1 METTKKIAFIS
12 KQDAQIRQLVQ
23 TVISNPNFA
32 AFSFHRPDR
41 AAECIA
47 QHDMDVFV
55 VVLEELSERHIE
67 FVDSIHRYLRS
78 RPIIILARQIDR
90 AVAREIYRRPRT
102 YILNRDYEI
111 PNFIGCLNR
120 ILGGHQVFTRHRSRH
135 RPPPEIKAVL
145 STSFSR
151 GTAEIED
158 LSLSGARIRVGGNPY
173 RVGQTLT
180 LEVELPALAVVRKVV
195 AKVMWAR
202 TYVSSKEQITQQQR
216 LGVQFVSVAVA

>member
-1 METTKKIAFIS
+1 MTTKKIAFIS

-55 VVLEELSERHIE
+55 LVLEELTARHVDFI
-67 FVDSIHRYLRS
+67 DSIQVYLKS

-90 AVAREIYRRPRT
+90 AVAQEIYRRPRT
-102 YILNRDYEI
+102 YILNRDFEI

-120 ILGGHQVFTRHRSRH
+120 ILGGQKVISRHASRH
-135 RPPPEIKAVL
+135 RPPPEVKAIL
-145 STSFSR
+145 STLYRR
-151 GTAEIED
+151 GAAEIED
-158 LSLSGARIRVGGNPY
+158 LSLTGARIRVGGNPF
-173 RVGQTLT
+173 RVGELLT

-195 AKVMWAR
+195 AKVM
-202 TYVSSKEQITQQQR
+202 
-216 LGVQFVSVAVA
+216 

>member
-1 METTKKIAFIS
+1 MEVTKKIAFIS

-23 TVISNPNFA
+23 TVISNPHYA

-55 VVLEELSERHIE
+55 LVLEELTERHVSFI
-67 FVDSIHRYLRS
+67 DSIQVYLRS
-78 RPIIILARQIDR
+78 RPMIILARQIDR
-90 AVAREIYRRPRT
+90 KVAQQIYRRPGT
-102 YILNRDYEI
+102 YILNRDFEI

-120 ILGGHQVFTRHRSRH
+120 ILGGHKIFTRHASRH
-135 RPPPEIKAVL
+135 RPPPEVKAIL
-145 STSFSR
+145 STGFAR
-151 GTAEIED
+151 DKAEIED
-158 LSLSGARIRVGGNPY
+158 LSLTGARIRVGGSPY

-180 LEVELPALAVVRKVV
+180 LEVELPALAVVRRVV

-202 TYVSSKEQITQQQR
+202 TYVSAKEKVSQQQR
-216 LGVQFVSVAVA
+216 LGVQFMSIAA